1 MKPTRP
7 IKAALWLMVAA
18 CAFFVMAASSPQCA
32 RSSDRALNPTL
43 DTLAGGN
50 PCIAACQD
58 AFKAGQKAEQ
68 ARHKA
73 ALTACNGNPACKQAE
88 SDLHSAIMD
97 ELVSDKDDC
106 KLACQHQQGTAT
118 GGQ

>member
-1 MKPTRP
+1 MKSLSP
-7 IKAALWLMVAA
+7 IRSIFWFTIAVMG
-18 CAFFVMAASSPQCA
+18 FFVMAASSPQCA

-50 PCIAACQD
+50 PCIAACND

>member
-1 MKPTRP
+1 MKSKRRVHQL
-7 IKAALWLMVAA
+7 LWLCTAA
-18 CAFFVMAASSPQCA
+18 VSVLVMAASSPQCA
-32 RSSDRALNPTL
+32 RTSDHTLSPTL
-43 DTLAGGN
+43 DALGDGN
-50 PCIAACQD
+50 PCIAACND

-73 ALTACNGNPACKQAE
+73 AVNGCNGDPVCKQAE
-88 SDLHSAIMD
+88 SDLHSSIMD
-97 ELVSDKDDC
+97 ELTFDKDAC